1 LKKVLHPTIKYY
13 QKFLYIG
20 ETQKKKNIMKI
31 KKLNEIQGLPSESEI
46 EGKVNMNKN
55 RQIVR
60 SRLNSIDIRE
70 ELKQK
75 VDELM
80 QIIEKL

>member
-1 LKKVLHPTIKYY
+1 
-13 QKFLYIG
+13 
-20 ETQKKKNIMKI
+20 MKI